1 MNRLDLREESGHLK
15 LTVTMDENKSGNGK
29 AAEKSTLRTVATILM
44 IASIP
49 VLLLAIILTTKE
61 FIDGLE
67 NGTSMPGILGILF
80 PVGNFLLLAGAILLL
95 IDRRKKS

>member
-1 MNRLDLREESGHLK
+1 
-15 LTVTMDENKSGNGK
+15 MDENKSGNGK

-80 PVGNFLLLAGAILLL
+80 AVGNFLLLAGAILLL